1 MHAFSPLAPLEP
13 GVHLVEASAGTGKT
27 HQIGNLFLRLVAE
40 RGLRVEEILCVTF
53 TRAATAELRD
63 RLRARLGV
71 AIAALAEFRARHEL
85 LPSVAPGPSP
95 SGPPLRAPT
104 DPVLAALATGT
115 VEDLTTRIDR
125 LERAREDFDA
135 AAISTI
141 HAFCQGAL
149 RLFAFEAGIEID
161 RALVDATPVLEEIVD
176 DWMASTLHD
185 LEPEEVVRA
194 KEQSGIARDD
204 LLGLARALVAAGD
217 PLVRPDPPDD
227 ATALRVEFCRYVQR
241 ELPRRLEA
249 RSALSFDELLRTLEA
264 RLRDPHTGPTLATA
278 LRGRYRAAL
287 VDEFQDTDAAQW
299 KIFSAVFARTAI
311 LFLIGDPKQAIY
323 AFRGADV
330 HVYRLAAETADTR
343 ATMEENFRSD
353 ASYVRAVNAVFE
365 RPGVFDL
372 DFVSY
377 VPVRA
382 HHPDRLSGMPALTLA
397 WVDRRSF
404 DAREE
409 GEPQLDKTTAW
420 AKLPELCA
428 AEVVRILHSGATIEG
443 RPVAP
448 RDVAVLVRKNR
459 QAKAVHRAL
468 LARGLPAILGQSGS
482 VCQSDEARSLERFL
496 VAMDTRGREPA
507 VRALALTPLFGW
519 TAAQV
524 LEGGEGFGALVARV
538 TSWADAMPREGFA
551 RTFLRAIEDQGAI
564 KRLVALPDG
573 ERRVTDLRHLVEL
586 LHAASLERHLGT
598 SGLLAWL
605 RAQRAGDE
613 DDPEATHVRLE
624 SDAEAVQVVTLH
636 VSKGLQYPIVVLPYL
651 WDAATITQPERSRL
665 RYHDPSGHTVVDV
678 RTGRKA
684 GDPGLVEAT
693 REARQEALRLAYV
706 ALTRAKHATVLMT
719 GPFKGLEGSP
729 VAALLHGDRVR
740 KIDRVEAIR
749 LHADLEDL
757 AERSEGAIAVR
768 DLPVADRT
776 RYRGLRGPLAPEL
789 VVRTFARERF
799 DKRWGRVSYTALT
812 RGPELPAE
820 ELGEDWDGADT
831 EAAVEVVGPD
841 VPLAA
846 FPAGAEA
853 GKLVHKVLENL
864 EFRSLRERV
873 APQRDL
879 EALVAHHGR
888 IAGLGDPDA
897 WSLLARELPTAL
909 ATPLGPL
916 GTSLAAVA
924 ETDRLDELRFD
935 LPVAGGDAFHS
946 EASAADGRRL
956 LAPMLAREE
965 LGGYRAA
972 LERLDIHRLAGF
984 LTGSIDLVLRV
995 DGRYYVVD
1003 YKTNR
1008 LGTRKDGVLRSTVA
1022 HYGPAG
1028 MRGEM
1033 EKHHYHL
1040 QAHLYLV
1047 ALHRWLATRVP
1058 GYQYERHVGGAL
1070 YLFLRGM
1077 VGPATP
1083 EGHGVFFD
1091 APAAATIEAM
1101 SRALEA
1107 TP

>member
-1 MHAFSPLAPLEP
+1 
-13 GVHLVEASAGTGKT
+13 
-27 HQIGNLFLRLVAE
+27 
-40 RGLRVEEILCVTF
+40 
-53 TRAATAELRD
+53 
-63 RLRARLGV
+63 
-71 AIAALAEFRARHEL
+71 
-85 LPSVAPGPSP
+85 
-95 SGPPLRAPT
+95 
-104 DPVLAALATGT
+104 
-115 VEDLTTRIDR
+115 
-125 LERAREDFDA
+125 
-135 AAISTI
+135 
-141 HAFCQGAL
+141 
-149 RLFAFEAGIEID
+149 
-161 RALVDATPVLEEIVD
+161 
-176 DWMASTLHD
+176 
-185 LEPEEVVRA
+185 
-194 KEQSGIARDD
+194 
-204 LLGLARALVAAGD
+204 
-217 PLVRPDPPDD
+217 
-227 ATALRVEFCRYVQR
+227 
-241 ELPRRLEA
+241 
-249 RSALSFDELLRTLEA
+249 
-264 RLRDPHTGPTLATA
+264 
-278 LRGRYRAAL
+278 
-287 VDEFQDTDAAQW
+287 
-299 KIFSAVFARTAI
+299 
-311 LFLIGDPKQAIY
+311 
-323 AFRGADV
+323 
-330 HVYRLAAETADTR
+330 
-343 ATMEENFRSD
+343 
-353 ASYVRAVNAVFE
+353 
-365 RPGVFDL
+365 
-372 DFVSY
+372 
-377 VPVRA
+377 
-382 HHPDRLSGMPALTLA
+382 
-397 WVDRRSF
+397 
-404 DAREE
+404 
-409 GEPQLDKTTAW
+409 
-420 AKLPELCA
+420 
-428 AEVVRILHSGATIEG
+428 
-443 RPVAP
+443 
-448 RDVAVLVRKNR
+448 
-459 QAKAVHRAL
+459 
-468 LARGLPAILGQSGS
+468 
-482 VCQSDEARSLERFL
+482 
-496 VAMDTRGREPA
+496 
-507 VRALALTPLFGW
+507 
-519 TAAQV
+519 
-524 LEGGEGFGALVARV
+524 
-538 TSWADAMPREGFA
+538 MPREGFA

-729 VAALLHGDRVR
+729 IAALLHGDRVR

-831 EAAVEVVGPD
+831 EAAIEVVGPD

-853 GKLVHKVLENL
+853 GKLVHKVLEHL

-873 APQRDL
+873 VPQRDL

-916 GTSLAAVA
+916 GTSLATVA

-935 LPVAGGDAFHS
+935 LPVAGGDAFQS

-1058 GYQYERHVGGAL
+1058 DYRYERHVGGAL

-1077 VGPATP
+1077 VGPGDAGGP
-1083 EGHGVFFD
+1083 RRVLRRALRRDDRGHVPRARGDAMTLRVRAKSFVEAGVLG
-1091 APAAATIEAM
+1091 PLEVHVVERLAAAVGLDDDEVQLGLAFAVRAPRVGHVGVDLGTVAVDSEPRSRGPPIARRGTRAPRRARWSARIDRSCTWVGSSSRGATTPTRPASRPRS
-1101 SRALEA
+1101 SRARRRRWSR
-1107 TP
+1107 TPRRSTSSSTSCSARRVVGSPTCNASPRSSRCCARSR